1 MSKTLPR
8 LAAAVV
14 AGLILI
20 AGFSYAATRTTTY
33 KSTASLLLAPKAG
46 TSPDVLS
53 SLLDS
58 FQRSGTAGTYVEL
71 ISSKDTLNRSG
82 APAGISV
89 SVRAVPDAR
98 TINVEADGPEN
109 QVQPALRGVIRA
121 TQARESELGDV
132 WRAQVLGSPTAPE
145 VSGISKSALLAAT
158 VLLAILGALF
168 VLVVLRRYRFVPTEG
183 GGPAELGIG
192 AAPGPGGGG
201 LGGLMAGGLQPRSEI
216 EQQAEVLVHFDL
228 ESFRFVR
235 ASTTT
240 VLCQVTGYW
249 RSDHPRELTEPT
261 LLLHDGTRMHPIAP
275 LAAPSGGPPSAG
287 PETPLW
293 RGSYAAP
300 IEIFERHQR
309 IALRAGPGAV
319 IGLPEPVEQGLI
331 AGGGSAAAP
340 STNGHPKEPH
350 EAPDEPASEDAAG
363 DADEAARTP
372 DPS

>member
-8 LAAAVV
+8 VAAAVV
-14 AGLILI
+14 AGLILV
-20 AGFSYAATRTTTY
+20 AGFSYAATRTTSY
-33 KSTASLLLAPKAG
+33 QSSASLLLAPKVG

-71 ISSKDTLNRSG
+71 ISSKDTLTRAG
-82 APAGISV
+82 VPAGVTV
-89 SVRAVPDAR
+89 SVRSVPDAR

-109 QVQPALRGVIRA
+109 VVQPALRGVIKA
-121 TQARESELGDV
+121 TQAREGELGDV
-132 WRAQVLGSPTAPE
+132 WRAQVLGSPSAPA
-145 VSGISKSALLAAT
+145 VSGISKTQLFAAT
-158 VLLAILGALF
+158 ILLAILGALF
-168 VLVVLRRYRFVPTEG
+168 VIVVLRRYRFVPTEG
-183 GGPAELGIG
+183 GADAGPLGLG
-192 AAPGPGGGG
+192 AGGGG
-201 LGGLMAGGLQPRSEI
+201 GGGAPAPAALPSRSEI
-216 EQQAEVLVHFDL
+216 EQPAEVLVHFDL

-235 ASTTT
+235 ASATT

-249 RSDHPRELTEPT
+249 RSDHPRELAEPT

-275 LAAPSGGPPSAG
+275 LAAPASGPPAAG

-300 IEIFERHQR
+300 IEIFERHER

-331 AGGGSAAAP
+331 AGGGSNHV
-340 STNGHPKEPH
+340 STNGHGEDAH
-350 EAPDEPASEDAAG
+350 EELATEDAAG

>member
-8 LAAAVV
+8 VAAAVV
-14 AGLILI
+14 AGLILV
-20 AGFSYAATRTTTY
+20 AGFSYAATRTTSY
-33 KSTASLLLAPKAG
+33 QSSASLLLAPKAG

-71 ISSKDTLNRSG
+71 ISSKDTLTRAG
-82 APAGISV
+82 VPAGVTV
-89 SVRAVPDAR
+89 SVRSVPDAR

-109 QVQPALRGVIRA
+109 VVQPALRGVIKA
-121 TQARESELGDV
+121 TQAREGELGDV
-132 WRAQVLGSPTAPE
+132 WRAQVLGSPSAPA
-145 VSGISKSALLAAT
+145 VSGISKTQLFAAT
-158 VLLAILGALF
+158 ILLAILGALF
-168 VLVVLRRYRFVPTEG
+168 VIVVLRRYRFVPTEG
-183 GGPAELGIG
+183 GAGPAELGIG
-192 AAPGPGGGG
+192 AAPGPGSGG
-201 LGGLMAGGLQPRSEI
+201 LGGLPAGGVQSRSEI
-216 EQQAEVLVHFDL
+216 EQPAEVLVHFDL

-235 ASTTT
+235 ASATT

-249 RSDHPRELTEPT
+249 RSDHPRELAEPT

-275 LAAPSGGPPSAG
+275 LAAPASGPPAAG

-300 IEIFERHQR
+300 IEIFERHER

-331 AGGGSAAAP
+331 AGGGSNHV
-340 STNGHPKEPH
+340 STNGHGEDAH
-350 EAPDEPASEDAAG
+350 EELATEDAAG